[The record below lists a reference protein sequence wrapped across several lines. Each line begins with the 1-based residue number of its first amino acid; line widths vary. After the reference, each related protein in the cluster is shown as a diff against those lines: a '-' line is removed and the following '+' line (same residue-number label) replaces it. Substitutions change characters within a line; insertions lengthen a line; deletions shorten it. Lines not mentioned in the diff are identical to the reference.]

1 MTTILRIGSQ
11 GPAVLAL
18 QQALLAAGF
27 NPRGLDAD
35 YGMLTAAAVAGYQRA
50 HPPLVVDGVAGPRT
64 LAALGLAGAPAP
76 ADNAPPTQPTGAG
89 PLRLVRPGTGALVVA
104 YFIADTAA
112 LLRALP
118 PDAAVLVDNHNPSG
132 RFARTPGAGGVDPL
146 SVARTLASLPA
157 PSATI
162 LIGWSAGCQAV
173 REQLRAGA
181 RPDVV
186 LALDGTSGAVPP
198 TVAQLAPWVEAA
210 EQAQRGR
217 CLTII
222 TATQQVYTR
231 DLPAAQRFESTLYVA
246 SEVWHS
252 RRPSTPAD
260 LLAPGEY
267 RAGDLVVAVHPS
279 GRIDGDAHRREQRDH
294 MPDLIGRVVVPW
306 LAARGAPA
314 RVETGA
320 TTLGQRALALSLA
333 ELAADVREEPSGS
346 NDGPRQRVYRTGAM
360 RNGRPL
366 AAGPG
371 PWCAYGACWAAYA
384 AGAGAPHGWRASV
397 AELIADAREAGA
409 WHPAESDYEPAPGDL
424 ACFGRA
430 GGDPRRG
437 GTGHVGRVE
446 ASDAATVTTIDA
458 NVGDRWARVT
468 RARGAVLGWIA
479 YPSDVIG

>member
-1 MTTILRIGSQ
+1 M
-11 GPAVLAL
+11 
-18 QQALLAAGF
+18 
-27 NPRGLDAD
+27 
-35 YGMLTAAAVAGYQRA
+35 
-50 HPPLVVDGVAGPRT
+50 
-64 LAALGLAGAPAP
+64 
-76 ADNAPPTQPTGAG
+76 
-89 PLRLVRPGTGALVVA
+89 RPGSGALVVA

-118 PDAAVLVDNHNPSG
+118 PDAAVLVDNHNPGG

-146 SVARTLASLPA
+146 SVARSLASLPT

-186 LALDGTSGAVPP
+186 LALDGTSGNVLP
-198 TVAQLAPWVEAA
+198 TVAQLAPWVAAA
-210 EQAQRGR
+210 ERAQRGQ

-231 DLPAAQRFESTLYVA
+231 ELPAAQRFESTLHVA

-279 GRIDGDAHRREQRDH
+279 GRIDGDAHRREQHDH

-306 LAARGAPA
+306 LASRAAAPA
-314 RVETGA
+314 RVEGVA
-320 TTLGQRALALSLA
+320 TLGQRALALSLA
-333 ELAADVREEPSGS
+333 ELAADVREDPSTP
-346 NDGPRQRVYRTGAM
+346 NDSPRIAVYRSGAM
-360 RNGRPL
+360 RGSKPL
-366 AAGPG
+366 RAGPG
-371 PWCAYGACWAAYA
+371 PWCAYGACWAAA
-384 AGAGAPHGWRASV
+384 QAGAGAPHGWRASV
-397 AELIADAREAGA
+397 AELIADARDAGA
-409 WHPAESDYEPAPGDL
+409 WHPAESGYEPQPGDL

-446 ASDAATVTTIDA
+446 RVEASQVTTIDA

-479 YPSDVIG
+479 YPTVPMVASPP